1 MSPSKRNPAKAV
13 PTEAVPADASSA
25 ADEAWDIMRELVLDN
40 ERRREVTDALGMSFG
55 RLKAL
60 RRIDTAPRTMGE
72 LATILGTD
80 PPYMTIVVDD
90 LEHQGLVERKPH
102 PTDRRAKLVETTPR
116 GHKAARQAREIMN
129 RPPAELAALPEAQL
143 TALLHGLRAIRPDP
157 AAPVI
162 GLPEDRI
169 PPPKR

>member
-1 MSPSKRNPAKAV
+1 MSRPRSNSAKSSSASASK
-13 PTEAVPADASSA
+13 A

-40 ERRREVTDALGMSFG
+40 ERRREVSDALGMSFG

-90 LEHQGLVERKPH
+90 LERQGLVARKPH
-102 PTDRRAKLVETTPR
+102 PTDRRAKLVETTAL
-116 GHKAARQAREIMN
+116 GKAAAQRARDIMN
-129 RPPAELAALPEAQL
+129 RPPTELAALPEAEL
-143 TALLHGLRAIRPDP
+143 EALLRGLRAIRPDP
-157 AAPVI
+157 TIPVV
-162 GLPEDRI
+162 GLPENRI